1 MFEQVRCC
9 HLWITLMKQR
19 MTLCLYL
26 LRHTFLIL
34 FGRKTY
40 FRRYNKVKS
49 DSPENDW
56 SSPLFAL
63 IMLKRE
69 REHSGYSK
77 PACWKSRGQKDREKK
92 KKIQVLSAFDCSC
105 VHFVH
110 IYTAKVIQMKKKNQN
125 KPHCQEIDPYLS
137 VKGSLSSSLTN
148 LSEHS
153 FLITLTHNIL
163 PKVHFHFG
171 TLSTHQL
178 PCPNWFLLK
187 ACKVGEQRW
196 AATGLETWFVITEV
210 KPAET
215 KEARY
220 KW

>member
-40 FRRYNKVKS
+40 FRRHNKVKS
-49 DSPENDW
+49 DGPEDEW
-56 SSPLFAL
+56 SLPLFAL

-77 PACWKSRGQKDREKK
+77 AARWKSRGQKDRVKK

-110 IYTAKVIQMKKKNQN
+110 IYTTKVIQMKKNNPK
-125 KPHCQEIDPYLS
+125 IT
-137 VKGSLSSSLTN
+137 SLSRDRSLS
-148 LSEHS
+148 LSQGQ
-153 FLITLTHNIL
+153 I
-163 PKVHFHFG
+163 V
-171 TLSTHQL
+171 
-178 PCPNWFLLK
+178 FLLDK
-187 ACKVGEQRW
+187 LVRALFPDYTH
-196 AATGLETWFVITEV
+196 A
-210 KPAET
+210 
-215 KEARY
+215 
-220 KW
+220 